1 VMPIDV
7 YDEASESMTVDV
19 NAESEGVLN
28 VDHDDIRVSKH
39 LVEPVSN
46 IPHNDVLPTF
56 STVDD
61 PSELQGVESP
71 PEFHVVDMNDKNILD
86 DSTIDNEVD
95 PEVNGVSATTAVTYI
110 TRNNIKDM
118 DNRYGPHSCRYHL
131 RIE

>member
-1 VMPIDV
+1 MIFLILYIDLKLPIVQIRHNQKHLQDKHLQFLLF
-7 YDEASESMTVDV
+7 Y
-19 NAESEGVLN
+19 LN
-28 VDHDDIRVSKH
+28 